1 MNRQFNL
8 NDMIKDI
15 KALFFNTE
23 GQNIFNNHTFKTQEV
38 KEVHRNGWIKALIIT
53 LILALILEWFI
64 LLPINLRSPSF
75 DIFLSILCF
84 IFGILTL
91 TFSGYT
97 TKISK
102 SSFIITGLCI
112 VLVIVG
118 NIVSLPIFHASS
130 YQAQLNMN
138 ESADFNED
146 IDKVNFKT
154 IPVVDRDSA
163 ERLGNKQMGTIVDYV
178 SQFEVDDDYTQ
189 INYKDEP
196 YRVTTISYAGLIKWF
211 TNHSNGL
218 PAYIRVNMVDQK
230 AEVVRLDEPM
240 KYSYSD
246 MFFRDID
253 RHIRI
258 NYPTMMFD
266 EPDFE
271 IDDDGIPYYIASTY
285 TYKIG
290 LFGGKDVTGAI
301 IVNAVTGESQYY
313 KVDDIPEWVD
323 RVYSEELLMTQLE
336 NWGQYKNGFFNT
348 LFSQKG
354 VLTPTDGYNYIALDD
369 DVYMYTG
376 LTSLSSDASNVG
388 FALINCRTKKA
399 NYYSITGADETSAQS
414 SAEGKVQN
422 LGYSATFPI
431 LINSGG
437 EPTYFLSLKDDA
449 GLVKKYAFV
458 NVKNYQLVATGDS
471 VEEAQE
477 AYYKVL
483 SQSGDTEVETDTKEL
498 TSKVTDI
505 ESAIVEGNTQ
515 YYLKLEGSDKIYI
528 VDISQSNELPFVK
541 SGDQV
546 MITYNESDGNI
557 IVVKSISMN

>member
-8 NDMIKDI
+8 NDFIKDI
-15 KALFFNTE
+15 KALFFNTQ
-23 GQNIFNNHTFKTQEV
+23 GSNIFNNQSYANEV
-38 KEVHRNGWIKALIIT
+38 KEIKKNGWIKALIIT
-53 LILALILEWFI
+53 LVLAMIIEWFFLI
-64 LLPINLRSPSF
+64 PINLRSPSF
-75 DIFLSILCF
+75 IFFLGLLLAIFTLLSYIFSRYMSTGSKVTLTITILCV
-84 IFGILTL
+84 
-91 TFSGYT
+91 
-97 TKISK
+97 
-102 SSFIITGLCI
+102 I
-112 VLVIVG
+112 VLVVG
-118 NIVSLPIFHASS
+118 NIISLPVFHASE
-130 YQAQLNMN
+130 YQKQLSMN
-138 ESADFNED
+138 ENANFTED

-163 ERLGNKQMGTIVDYV
+163 QRLGNKQMGSIVDYV

-189 INYKDEP
+189 INYQDEP
-196 YRVTTISYAGLIKWF
+196 YRVTTISYSGLIKWF
-211 TNHSNGL
+211 TNHANGL

-230 AEVVRLDEPM
+230 AEVVRLENPM

-246 MFFRDID
+246 MFLRDID

-258 NYPTMMFD
+258 NYPTLMFD

-271 IDDDGIPYYIASTY
+271 IDDDGVPYYIASTY

-290 LFGGKDVTGAI
+290 LFGGKDITGAI
-301 IVNAVTGESQYY
+301 IVNAVTGESKYY
-313 KVDDIPEWVD
+313 NVSDIPEWVD

-376 LTSLSSDASNVG
+376 LTSVSSDASNVG
-388 FALINCRTKKA
+388 FALINCRTKEA
-399 NYYSITGADETSAQS
+399 NYYSITGADESSAQS

-422 LGYSATFPI
+422 LGYTATFPI

-458 NVKNYQLVATGDS
+458 NVKNYQIVATGDS

-477 AYYKVL
+477 AYFKLL
-483 SQSGDTEVETDTKEL
+483 STSSDVEVETDSEKYTANV
-498 TSKVTDI
+498 SDI
-505 ESAIVEGNTQ
+505 QTAIVEGNTQ
-515 YYLKLEGSDKIYI
+515 YYLKLEGSDNIYI
-528 VDISQSNELPFVK
+528 VDISQSDELPFLKAGQNVT
-541 SGDQV
+541 V
-546 MITYNESDGNI
+546 TYNKTDGNI
-557 IVVKSISMN
+557 IVVKSIVIN